1 MRRFR
6 YLGKLGEFVQ
16 GLRGSKYP
24 FFKTKT
30 YWNWWLFKKKFNLVN
45 HNDFTFFVA
54 APSQKPVRQMEKNTK
69 LDRVLLLITVQ
80 HLAHV
85 WKKIELDA
93 LVYVNQH
100 QSSVKKE
107 SKKERT
113 I

>member
-1 MRRFR
+1 
-6 YLGKLGEFVQ
+6 
-16 GLRGSKYP
+16 
-24 FFKTKT
+24 
-30 YWNWWLFKKKFNLVN
+30 
-45 HNDFTFFVA
+45 
-54 APSQKPVRQMEKNTK
+54 MEKNTK